1 MKRKIIPVG
10 FYVGECNTTGCG
22 TAYFLLSLDHYT
34 EKFRKLVLLNALVP
48 PRNEGVLAV
57 SPPLTIDEVKEIVAK
72 AEAIES
78 YIGHQST
85 AELLTKLLGV
95 KVECNRAMYNPQ
107 PDDYALIV
115 RLKKRLSKPEDIKNV
130 TEDDLEFRLVLYSEF
145 EP

>member
-1 MKRKIIPVG
+1 VKRKIIPVG

-22 TAYFLLSLDHYT
+22 TAYFLLSFEHYT
-34 EKFRKLVLLNALVP
+34 EKFKKLVFLNALVP
-48 PRNEGVLAV
+48 PAEGGVLAV

-72 AEAIES
+72 AKAIES

-85 AELLTKLLGV
+85 AELLTNLLGV
-95 KVECNRAMYNPQ
+95 KVECNRAMYKPQ

>member
-1 MKRKIIPVG
+1 VKRKIIPVG

-22 TAYFLLSLDHYT
+22 TAYFLLPLEHYT
-34 EKFRKLVLLNALVP
+34 EKFKKLVLLNALVP
-48 PRNEGVLAV
+48 PSNGGVVAV
-57 SPPLTIDEVKEIVAK
+57 SPPLTLDEVKEVVAK

-85 AELLTKLLGV
+85 AELLTNLLGV